1 MDHPVA
7 ILPIACRCP
16 STLPLTFNPGTFGLL
31 RGFLPTG
38 MGEGRPPR
46 PALSEVSAM
55 CCCSWRAPTQFFQF
69 GRIVETEP
77 CPKSP
82 TRGSAIRAII
92 SHSEGSE
99 HARQK
104 HHESQLR
111 ARAQGPL
118 RGRSISPREF
128 ISQCVFGNV
137 SSQLKQSRRP
147 PAIMRRSDWSSRE
160 RPSWHIEGQL
170 VLLEKGDSWVVPKG
184 SRHTYKVIETFTAV
198 EATSPTAEVHG
209 RDE

>member
-7 ILPIACRCP
+7 ILPIACRRP
-16 STLPLTFNPGTFGLL
+16 STLPLTFTPALLVCCGASPDGHGRGTPAQPCAF
-31 RGFLPTG
+31 RGFSYVLLQL
-38 MGEGRPPR
+38 EG
-46 PALSEVSAM
+46 
-55 CCCSWRAPTQFFQF
+55 PTQFFQF

-128 ISQCVFGNV
+128 IFQCVFGNV

-147 PAIMRRSDWSSRE
+147 PAIMRRSDSSSRE
-160 RPSWHIEGQL
+160 RRS
-170 VLLEKGDSWVVPKG
+170 
-184 SRHTYKVIETFTAV
+184 VISCEMRGF
-198 EATSPTAEVHG
+198 G
-209 RDE
+209 W